1 MKYSVTIDDYFC
13 TKFFLRSNIKSTC
26 VPVKYHGMA
35 KEFHGY
41 DYFRHY
47 NEIDAFLFG
56 HVDGGCLT
64 HVCFF

>member
-1 MKYSVTIDDYFC
+1 MTIFAPI
-13 TKFFLRSNIKSTC
+13 FVQSNIKSTC

-41 DYFRHY
+41 DYSHHY

-56 HVDGGCLT
+56 HVD
-64 HVCFF
+64 